1 MHLVLRIGLPTVF
14 LLLTA
19 APAAAQ
25 DDAGTVY
32 LAAGVVLPYQSGP
45 SGVSPQSYS
54 TAAGG
59 LTSAWAIA
67 GGIALG
73 ERASFE
79 IELSR
84 TGLMTVR
91 VPSRYGRTYNNERR
105 DRFLAL
111 LARLHVP
118 VGRAVRLEPV
128 AGAVI
133 TSPDARTQTE
143 FDRGW
148 LTNPGVDVVV
158 EPWQELG
165 LRRHLG
171 LTAGC
176 DLSVGKPGFSFLST
190 FRLSDTGS
198 YSTRYDDRDRERLP
212 AQHYPG
218 GYPRWTFRAGAG
230 VRVAF

>member
-1 MHLVLRIGLPTVF
+1 MLRVVLSAV
-14 LLLTA
+14 LLLFTT

-32 LAAGVVLPYQSGP
+32 LAAGLVLPYQSGP
-45 SGVSPQSYS
+45 SGVSPQPYS

-67 GGIALG
+67 GGIVLG

-91 VPSRYGRTYNNERR
+91 VPSRHGRTYNDERR
-105 DRFLAL
+105 DHFLAL

-133 TSPDARTQTE
+133 TSPDVRTQTE
-143 FDRGW
+143 RDNGW
-148 LTNPGVDVVV
+148 LTNPGVDVII
-158 EPWQELG
+158 EPW
-165 LRRHLG
+165 R
-171 LTAGC
+171 A
-176 DLSVGKPGFSFLST
+176 
-190 FRLSDTGS
+190 
-198 YSTRYDDRDRERLP
+198 YDDRDRERLP

-218 GYPRWTFRAGAG
+218 GYPRWTFRADAG